1 MKTFKDHMQESN
13 VFTDARMNAI
23 KAGKKSFKVGNKE
36 YKITGDT
43 SDELNAGVS
52 ENSVND
58 YFKRRRD
65 EEDRIAGIKDR
76 AKRKS
81 QRTDYAK
88 RRAKE
93 KKVDQGVTEATG
105 NVKLDNMLKDIT
117 NKKAVTKQQKAD
129 TQQRA
134 HSAFG
139 NMFGGGNPA
148 DKLSVKKVSEGRSV
162 GTIPASVTAQLKKD
176 AKRRERNVFH
186 QIGTKLR
193 DNVAKINAAAAA
205 ALKKEE
211 VVTEGYGENDVANGG
226 TVIYKH
232 EGKHYMSKVSH
243 KTGGGA
249 GTKIHTT
256 SSLKHVVPLH
266 HVVSTDASDWPKY
279 KSMKEEVELEEGKY
293 ASTIGAIAAAG
304 YQPKIGDKIRTRKGG
319 QIPGTVTSVTDTH
332 VHFKH
337 PEGKTYRTS
346 VNNVMREEAVMEK
359 ADQKN
364 SYQKAQEHMN
374 KASEALET
382 RDMHAHHQHLA
393 NHYEEMGKWHESR
406 GRGDLAQT
414 AYDRAFRASVKAA
427 AYPVKK

>member
-1 MKTFKDHMQESN
+1 MQESN

-43 SDELNAGVS
+43 SDELNAGV
-52 ENSVND
+52 
-58 YFKRRRD
+58 
-65 EEDRIAGIKDR
+65 
-76 AKRKS
+76 
-81 QRTDYAK
+81 
-88 RRAKE
+88 
-93 KKVDQGVTEATG
+93 TEATG
-105 NVKLDNMLKDIT
+105 NVKLDDMLKNIT

-129 TQQRA
+129 TQQQA

-139 NMFGGGNPA
+139 NMFGGGNPV

-162 GTIPASVTAQLKKD
+162 GIIPASVTAQLKKD

-186 QIGTKLR
+186 QISTKLR

-205 ALKKEE
+205 AAALK
-211 VVTEGYGENDVANGG
+211 
-226 TVIYKH
+226 
-232 EGKHYMSKVSH
+232 
-243 KTGGGA
+243 
-249 GTKIHTT
+249 
-256 SSLKHVVPLH
+256 
-266 HVVSTDASDWPKY
+266 
-279 KSMKEEVELEEGKY
+279 KEEVELEEGKY

-374 KASEALET
+374 KASKALET
-382 RDMHAHHQHLA
+382 SDMQAHHQHLS
-393 NHYEEMGKWHESR
+393 NHYEEMGKWHESK
-406 GRGDLAQT
+406 GRGDMAQT
-414 AYDRAFRASVKAA
+414 AYDKAEGHHEQSLKPHHA
-427 AYPVKK
+427 KSLKK